1 MQGTW
6 TERRSAGRELRKVAA
21 RSAHAEWR
29 APADRADPVDVLEAQ
44 AEARVPELLPIRY
57 GRMAESPFAFYRG
70 AAAIMAQ
77 DLASAAVT
85 GLRVQACGDAH
96 VSNFGKFATPGR
108 NLIFDINDFDETL
121 PGPWEW
127 DVKRLAGSL
136 HVVARQREFPRAK
149 RDELVTDMVRAYREH
164 MAETAALRT
173 LEVWYA
179 RGPTSAMWSNT
190 FLRGTGRR

>member
-1 MQGTW
+1 
-6 TERRSAGRELRKVAA
+6 
-21 RSAHAEWR
+21 
-29 APADRADPVDVLEAQ
+29 VLEAQ
-44 AEARVPELLPIRY
+44 AESRVPELLPIRY
-57 GRMAESPFAFYRG
+57 GRMAGSPFAFYRG
-70 AAAIMAQ
+70 AAAIMAR

-121 PGPWEW
+121 PGLVGM

-136 HVVARQREFPRAK
+136 HVVVPARVPTAK

-164 MAETAALRT
+164 MAETAAP
-173 LEVWYA
+173 A
-179 RGPTSAMWSNT
+179 RWRS
-190 FLRGTGRR
+190 GTR